1 MHQLAQIAGSTPD
14 GGTSSLAINQEL
26 GSIDHLFKTRFE
38 CLAVTAQRGSGLY
51 ELKNKKYVGD
61 EIPEEKFMQII
72 RRSIDDGIP
81 LLWGLEVG
89 RFEEV
94 PPLKM
99 QTSGGHMRMVIGY
112 NDRGNRLIFSDSWG
126 AGHEFKSMD
135 ASEAYR
141 ATHGLFSMKP
151 IVR

>member
-1 MHQLAQIAGSTPD
+1 
-14 GGTSSLAINQEL
+14 
-26 GSIDHLFKTRFE
+26 
-38 CLAVTAQRGSGLY
+38 
-51 ELKNKKYVGD
+51 
-61 EIPEEKFMQII
+61 
-72 RRSIDDGIP
+72 
-81 LLWGLEVG
+81 
-89 RFEEV
+89 
-94 PPLKM
+94 M

>member
-1 MHQLAQIAGSTPD
+1 
-14 GGTSSLAINQEL
+14 
-26 GSIDHLFKTRFE
+26 
-38 CLAVTAQRGSGLY
+38 
-51 ELKNKKYVGD
+51 
-61 EIPEEKFMQII
+61 MQII

-89 RFEEV
+89 RFEED

-99 QTSGGHMRMVIGY
+99 QTSGGHMRMIIGY
-112 NDRGNRLIFSDSWG
+112 NDRANRLIFSDSWG